1 MASHMKGIAVSKNQD
16 EKLSVP
22 SAAGDWALLVVG
34 GQLNHMRDCTPAGWT
49 GKYAGGE
56 DIRSCTLAVKMVADP
71 ADTQNVVWKSPDP
84 AHNGR
89 HVAVL
94 MVFDGA
100 KVKSLVPRVPG
111 GSADGWKDGPFPQIT
126 GFVQH
131 DIAALPVA
139 TFPPNVE
146 SLTNGAWGKDTKLSW
161 SSIVVGYAQSP
172 YVPPTETGVKTLFGV
187 DVQLQEQTGSL
198 DPSLADGSGVRVT
211 VWDGARETPTST
223 IRAIPGGAKTIAE
236 LLSTPHFIVGHR
248 GSSQSWP
255 EHTEIGYTQA
265 VDYHAHA
272 LEFSAARSKD
282 GVWFGCHDKSLS
294 RLVPALTKNAD
305 EYTWAE
311 IKAEASKTRYL
322 PATIDWLID
331 TYSKSHVIVFDPK
344 YKLAEWQAVC
354 DMFKGMEQKV
364 ILKAY
369 YDSKWAFDMMRERGF
384 KTWGYAYN
392 ADVGKA
398 NYPDFLTG
406 KVCDILSME
415 FDAPQTT
422 WDPLKASGLPTVAHI
437 PADAT
442 QLQTA
447 WSRGA
452 MGAIVSGMAAAL
464 ERAA

>member
-1 MASHMKGIAVSKNQD
+1 MAAHMKGIAVSKNQD

-56 DIRSCTLAVKMVADP
+56 DIRSCTVAVKMVADP

-94 MVFDGA
+94 MVFDGT

-223 IRAIPGGAKTIAE
+223 MRAIPGGAKTIAE
-236 LLSTPHFIVGHR
+236 LLSMPHFIVGHR

-311 IKAEASKTRYL
+311 IKAEASKTQYL

-344 YKLAEWQAVC
+344 HKLGEWKDVC
-354 DMFKGMEQKV
+354 AMFKGMEQKV

-392 ADVGKA
+392 ADIGKA